1 VCEHRDVPAVSRLLA
16 PIGGVLVAVGV
27 FVPYAEVDGE
37 GVSVF
42 DPDALE
48 WTWAFALEPL
58 AVALASFA
66 ALVLRRVSPRLLA
79 MLLAAIGAQTALMY
93 FGYLVLSASDG
104 YDASFGAEVG
114 LAGALLILA
123 AGAIGLRG
131 SPATE
136 TEGGTGHLPRSG
148 WYPDPTGRATE
159 RYWDGTAWAEET
171 R

>member
-1 VCEHRDVPAVSRLLA
+1 M
-16 PIGGVLVAVGV
+16 VALGV
-27 FVPYAEVDGE
+27 FIPYAETDGN

-66 ALVLRRVSPRLLA
+66 PLVFRHASPRLLA

-93 FGYLVLSASDG
+93 LGYLVLSTSEG
-104 YDASFGAEVG
+104 YDASFGAEIG
-114 LAGALLILA
+114 LAGSLLIFS
-123 AGAIGLRG
+123 AGAIGLRRRAG
-131 SPATE
+131 APAGQATPD
-136 TEGGTGHLPRSG
+136 TASLPPSG
-148 WYPDPTGRATE
+148 WYPDPTGEATE
-159 RYWDGTAWAEET
+159 RFWTGEEWAQET